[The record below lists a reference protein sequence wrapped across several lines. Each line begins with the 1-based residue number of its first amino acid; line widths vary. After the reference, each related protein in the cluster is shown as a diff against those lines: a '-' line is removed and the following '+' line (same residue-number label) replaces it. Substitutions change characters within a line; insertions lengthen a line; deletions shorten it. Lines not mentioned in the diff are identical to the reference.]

1 MTETYEHYVSLSE
14 ERTQVGAGSAA
25 AAGHAAWGDFSN
37 SGSAAQLLNPCARDS
52 EQILEL

>member
-1 MTETYEHYVSLSE
+1 MNIMSPSQRKELRLELAVLL
-14 ERTQVGAGSAA
+14 QQAMLLG
-25 AAGHAAWGDFSN
+25 GDFSN